1 MQKGGTQMDRMYR
14 VLGFWTIVIALMAF
28 WAKLYPMAL
37 IFFGLTAF
45 FVALSYMSL
54 TERVY
59 LNIFFGFMFLS
70 FVGFTYYTFFVM
82 PVGAHEQAL
91 LQMIL

>member
-1 MQKGGTQMDRMYR
+1 MDRMYR
-14 VLGFWTIVIALMAF
+14 VLGFWTLMIALMAF
-28 WAKLYPMAL
+28 WGGLYPMSL
-37 IFFGLTAF
+37 IFFSLTAF
-45 FVALSYMSL
+45 FVALSYLNLS
-54 TERVY
+54 ERTY

-82 PVGAHEQAL
+82 PVGGGGEHSF

>member
-1 MQKGGTQMDRMYR
+1 
-14 VLGFWTIVIALMAF
+14 
-28 WAKLYPMAL
+28 
-37 IFFGLTAF
+37 GLTAF

-82 PVGAHEQAL
+82 PVGPQEHAFMQL
-91 LQMIL
+91 MM